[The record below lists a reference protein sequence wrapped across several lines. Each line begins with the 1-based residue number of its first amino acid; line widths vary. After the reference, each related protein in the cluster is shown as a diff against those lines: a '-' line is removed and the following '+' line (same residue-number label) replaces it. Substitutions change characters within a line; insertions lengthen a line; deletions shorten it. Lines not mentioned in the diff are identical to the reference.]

1 MRVVRCVRAC
11 KLPVAWRHAVSAQA
25 DAPGPGAYETLG
37 LDLADTANAFSF
49 AKSVRYSAA
58 GAHPH
63 GYWRTAAQC
72 HGVLRQPDGP
82 L

>member
-1 MRVVRCVRAC
+1 MLHA
-11 KLPVAWRHAVSAQA
+11 VAWRDAVSAQA

-58 GAHPH
+58 GAHPPWLLENC
-63 GYWRTAAQC
+63 GPVPWLWSTAAA
-72 HGVLRQPDGP
+72 
-82 L
+82 

>member
-1 MRVVRCVRAC
+1 MLSSCMLHA
-11 KLPVAWRHAVSAQA
+11 VAWRHAVSAQA

-37 LDLADTANAFSF
+37 LDLADTASAFSF

-63 GYWRTAAQC
+63 GYWSTAAQC
-72 HGVLRQPDGP
+72 HGYGVLRQPDG
-82 L
+82 LR